1 MRPLDGVR
9 VLEVGQYI
17 SAPYCAMLLADQGA
31 NVVKIERP
39 GGGDPRRRYDPLIER
54 DGDST
59 SGGFLSYNRNKRS
72 VTLNLRDSRGQ
83 DIFRALAGVS
93 DVIVENLRPGVMEA
107 ANLAPTALCTQNPR
121 LIYAAIS
128 GYGRDPGREGP
139 FSHRPAFDAAI
150 QATAGIMSV
159 TGQADGPPSLTVI
172 GFADIYTAVS
182 ASLAISM
189 ALYARERT
197 GRGCFIDQAMYDT
210 VASLMERA
218 LMIYDFTGEVMSRGV
233 DRFAPVGTLPA
244 SDGYVAVIIPTD
256 EMWRR
261 FCAAVQRPDLLD
273 RPELSTVLQ
282 RSARFLDIVVPEVQD
297 WTRTMTRSALVDKMA
312 AAGLPAGEVQTVPEL
327 YHSQQAAARGLLMDL
342 NDPAAGPRKVMKTP
356 VSIPG
361 FDPMPARPA
370 PPLGAHTEEVLTR
383 WLDVDSGQLAQWAAE
398 RVV

>member
-31 NVVKIERP
+31 DVVKIERP
-39 GGGDPRRRYDPLIER
+39 GSGDPRRRYDPLVER
-54 DGDST
+54 GQQST
-59 SGGFLSYNRNKRS
+59 SGGFLTYNRNKRS
-72 VTLNLRDSRGQ
+72 VTLNLQDSRGQ
-83 DIFRALAGVS
+83 DIFRALARIS
-93 DVIVENLRPGVMEA
+93 DVIVENLRPGVMES
-107 ANLAPTALCTQNPR
+107 ANLAPSVLCTDNPR
-121 LIYAAIS
+121 LVYAAIS

-182 ASLAISM
+182 ASLAISL
-189 ALYARERT
+189 ALYARERS

-218 LMIYDFTGEVMSRGV
+218 LMIYDFTGEVMTRGL

-282 RSARFLDIVVPEVQD
+282 RSVRFLDTVVPEVQS

-327 YHSQQAAARGLLMDL
+327 YHSSQAAARGLLMDL
-342 NDPAAGPRKVMKTP
+342 NDPVAGPRKVMKTP
-356 VSIPG
+356 VSISG
-361 FDPMPARPA
+361 FDPMPARPSPA
-370 PPLGAHTEEVLTR
+370 LGAHTKEVLTQ
-383 WLDVDSGQLAQWAAE
+383 WLNIDSRQLAEWTAE
-398 RVV
+398 GVL